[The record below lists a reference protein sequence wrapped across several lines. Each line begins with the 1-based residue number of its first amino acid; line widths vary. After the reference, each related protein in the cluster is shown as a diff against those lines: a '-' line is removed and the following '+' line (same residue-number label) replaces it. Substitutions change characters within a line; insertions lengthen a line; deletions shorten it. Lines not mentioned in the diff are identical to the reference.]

1 MDVARIRPCVHD
13 PHGSEE
19 GEPFTNHA
27 AVCKY
32 EDLPRGDRRLEAAPP
47 EIEDGCEDGSLRVC
61 GEVSEF
67 LLARVSCVECVTYT
81 RTTPNVEF
89 ERRLDST
96 LAGTVAMADR
106 MSLLLAAMLV
116 SSAAAIETGNRKV
129 IRCFW
134 GKCSVI
140 HGPWKK
146 CVPNEQCDGS
156 ELRCERQC
164 ILEHTGKNVLG
175 TL

>member
-1 MDVARIRPCVHD
+1 
-13 PHGSEE
+13 
-19 GEPFTNHA
+19 
-27 AVCKY
+27 
-32 EDLPRGDRRLEAAPP
+32 
-47 EIEDGCEDGSLRVC
+47 
-61 GEVSEF
+61 
-67 LLARVSCVECVTYT
+67 
-81 RTTPNVEF
+81 
-89 ERRLDST
+89 
-96 LAGTVAMADR
+96 MADR

-164 ILEHTGKNVLG
+164 ILEHTGCPPKHTPGSCHKDLFAWKCSTQHTCPQGRRSARCHKTCLPRDARRRYGHHNSFLSHIPFISEFFQ
-175 TL
+175 